1 MFLCITLYIAHVS
14 YLSFW
19 RFDYTYNMAANVVVG
34 IIQNLIWSWFSV
46 ARYRKT
52 QRMWAAWPGLIVA
65 WVIFSMSLELF
76 DFPPWWGAVDAHSL
90 WHLMTVFP
98 TLWWYR

>member
-1 MFLCITLYIAHVS
+1 
-14 YLSFW
+14 
-19 RFDYTYNMAANVVVG
+19 
-34 IIQNLIWSWFSV
+34 
-46 ARYRKT
+46 
-52 QRMWAAWPGLIVA
+52 
-65 WVIFSMSLELF
+65 LF